1 MFPTLYHFIFDLT
14 GLSLPFLKVVN
25 TFGFFVAMSI
35 GAAFWAMS
43 SELDRKTGLGQFAKV
58 KVKQITGGAVAK
70 SEYVLN
76 AVMAFFFG
84 YKILYLM
91 VETGDGF
98 SPQDHVFSTEGSWL
112 FGFLAMAFSVWRTW
126 AADQKQRAQ
135 LPSETVIESGASA
148 HMSNIT
154 TIALLSG
161 FLGAKVFHLLE
172 TPSEIHWETFLM
184 DLLTSGGWT
193 FYGGLI
199 CGAAGVIWYAA
210 KKGMHWRHVFDAGG
224 PAMMLSY
231 GLGRFGCHFSGDGD
245 WGIANL
251 KANPGLPDW
260 AWAYKYPHNVL
271 GKDYASTGM
280 EMIPGCSGEYCYQLS
295 VPVYPTPL
303 YEALMALGLFAILWF
318 VLRKRNFA
326 PFQFFSVYMMM
337 AGLERM
343 LIESIR
349 EHGVSLYRM
358 MGMEFSQAQMISLAL
373 MLFGAVGFVWA
384 GKSPVIEKQ
393 KVD

>member
-1 MFPTLYHFIFDLT
+1 
-14 GLSLPFLKVVN
+14 
-25 TFGFFVAMSI
+25 
-35 GAAFWAMS
+35 
-43 SELDRKTGLGQFAKV
+43 
-58 KVKQITGGAVAK
+58 
-70 SEYVLN
+70 VLN
-76 AVMAFFFG
+76 AVMAFLFG

-91 VETGDGF
+91 IETGDGF

-112 FGFLAMAFSVWRTW
+112 FGVLAMAFSVWRTW

-135 LPSETVIESGASA
+135 LPTETWVESGASA

-251 KANPGLPDW
+251 KSNPGLPDW

-280 EMIPGCSGEYCYQLS
+280 EMIPGCSGEYCYQLA

-326 PFQFFSVYMMM
+326 PFQFFSVYMVM

-373 MLFGAVGFVWA
+373 MLFGAMGFVWA
-384 GKSPVIEKQ
+384 GKSPIIEKQ

>member
-1 MFPTLYHFIFDLT
+1 
-14 GLSLPFLKVVN
+14 
-25 TFGFFVAMSI
+25 
-35 GAAFWAMS
+35 
-43 SELDRKTGLGQFAKV
+43 
-58 KVKQITGGAVAK
+58 
-70 SEYVLN
+70 
-76 AVMAFFFG
+76 
-84 YKILYLM
+84 
-91 VETGDGF
+91 
-98 SPQDHVFSTEGSWL
+98 
-112 FGFLAMAFSVWRTW
+112 
-126 AADQKQRAQ
+126 
-135 LPSETVIESGASA
+135 
-148 HMSNIT
+148 
-154 TIALLSG
+154 LSG

-172 TPSEIHWETFLM
+172 TPSEIHWETLLV

-199 CGAAGVIWYAA
+199 CGAAGVIWYTN
-210 KKGMHWRHVFDAGG
+210 KQGMHWRNVFDAGG

-251 KANPGLPDW
+251 KPNPGLPDW

-280 EMIPGCSGEYCYQLS
+280 ELIPGCSGEYCYQLA

-303 YEALMALGLFAILWF
+303 YEALMALGLFAIMWF
-318 VLRKRNFA
+318 VLRKRNLA
-326 PFQFFSVYMMM
+326 PFQMFSAYMMM

-349 EHGVSLYRM
+349 EHGVSLYSLG
-358 MGMEFSQAQMISLAL
+358 GMQFSQAQMISLGL
-373 MLFGAVGFVWA
+373 MLFGALGWLWA
-384 GKSPVIEKQ
+384 GKSPMKVVSQE